1 MRALYDSEAHAM
13 WIDVVDP
20 PATTGAGADL
30 DAYPVL
36 PHFDVDDRLVGVEI
50 LNADDLPEAQILQA
64 LEGVDL
70 DLPTLLASWRAA
82 LAAPDREVVVGPP
95 IAA

>member
-1 MRALYDSEAHAM
+1 M
-13 WIDVVDP
+13 
-20 PATTGAGADL
+20 
-30 DAYPVL
+30 L
-36 PHFDVDDRLVGVEI
+36 PHFDVDDRLIGVEI
-50 LNADDLPEAQILQA
+50 LNADDLPETKIVEA
-64 LEGVDL
+64 LKGADL